1 MENKIK
7 PIHVNRTVTRN
18 FIIDIVASLQNIF
31 GLNLTGY
38 QKMVDKG
45 MEQIQEEIKGKKLSW
60 FRYEIT
66 QLSNGALSITFY
78 GEEKT

>member
-1 MENKIK
+1 MKSRH
-7 PIHVNRTVTRN
+7 IHINRTVTRN
-18 FIIDIVASLQNIF
+18 FIIDIVASIQNIF

-45 MEQIQEEIKGKKLSW
+45 MSQIQEELKGKKLIW

-78 GEEKT
+78 GEEGK

>member
-1 MENKIK
+1 MPNKQ
-7 PIHVNRTVTRN
+7 IHINRTVTRN
-18 FIIDIVASLQNIF
+18 FIIDIVANLQNFF

-38 QKMVDKG
+38 EKMVSKG
-45 MEQIQEEIKGKKLSW
+45 MEQIKKELGDRKLIW

-78 GEEKT
+78 GEQEI

>member
-1 MENKIK
+1 MKLK
-7 PIHVNRTVTRN
+7 HIHINRTVTRN
-18 FIIDIVASLQNIF
+18 FIIDIIASLQNIF

-38 QKMVDKG
+38 EKMVDKG
-45 MEQIQEEIKGKKLSW
+45 MGQIQEEIKGKNLKW

-78 GEEKT
+78 GEELI

>member
-1 MENKIK
+1 MKTKHIY
-7 PIHVNRTVTRN
+7 INRTVTRN
-18 FIIDIVASLQNIF
+18 FIIDMVASLQNFF

-38 QKMVDKG
+38 EKMVNKG
-45 MEQIQEEIKGKKLSW
+45 MDQIQEEVKEKKLSW

-78 GEEKT
+78 GEELI